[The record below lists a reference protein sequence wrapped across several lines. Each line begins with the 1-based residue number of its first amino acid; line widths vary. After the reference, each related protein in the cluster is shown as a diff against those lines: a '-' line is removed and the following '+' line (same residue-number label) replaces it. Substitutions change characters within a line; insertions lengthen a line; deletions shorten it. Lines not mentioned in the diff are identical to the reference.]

1 MSRNFRSFFSLAL
14 GKNALPYSYQQALAE
29 QDWPD
34 ILVAPTGLGKTA
46 AVMLAWA
53 WKHVSGDTQKPPR
66 RLVYCLP
73 MRTLVEQ
80 TESNIKKWLK
90 RLHNA
95 DPHWRACLPN
105 PDKDVHI
112 LMGGVDETGWYR
124 NPERTAVL
132 IGSQD
137 MLLSRALMRGYA
149 MSRFRWPV
157 DFGLLHN
164 DTHWIFD
171 EVQLMSSGLTTS
183 AQLEG
188 FRRNFGTEIPSRS
201 LWMSAT
207 LHPEWLK
214 TVDFHADMKTWN
226 VPYDFPEDENSTKIH
241 SLVHAPKP
249 VTKAN
254 TVLSSTKKDSLHEY
268 AEKLAMETLS
278 IHKEG
283 QMTLVVVNTVM
294 RAQAVYKE
302 LAKKGQ
308 LSSDSMALI
317 HSRFRPADRK
327 AQMEKLPKPGEEKN
341 IVVVATQAIEA
352 GIDISAAVMLTEI
365 ASVSS
370 VIQRLGRVNRYGEL
384 NNLGGGIV
392 RWIDIAA
399 DEKNM
404 KDLSAPYSLQEIKI
418 CSNRISSLTDAR
430 LSNLPSPAPD
440 DYSARSVVRGKDLK
454 DLYDTDPDL
463 TGFDVDISSYVR
475 DSEDT
480 DVKVFWR
487 DLSDSQSEQPMPT
500 KDELCSVPIGRCKEW
515 LKSKKIR
522 SFLCDPQANSR
533 KTHPTW
539 VRFNESPW
547 PGLVLMLNA
556 QDGGYTK
563 ETGFDLASRTA
574 VEPVIKD
581 VSNEAVDLETS
592 DGDPDSRSASFIELG
607 NHLINVTNE
616 ATILCSV
623 LNMSQH
629 IKEIISEAARWHD
642 VGKAHNAFQERMAT
656 DNPELH
662 PRPECLLAKARFYD
676 RVKGRPYFRHE
687 LASALA
693 YLSYVGWSREADLA
707 TYLIAAHH
715 GKVRMNLRAL
725 PQEILLQR
733 IEKDNS
739 SPRTKLFAR
748 GIREGDE
755 IPPVN
760 INGEPLWKGGT
771 LELSV
776 MELGEHPITGASW
789 TERTNSLL
797 AKYGPFRLAWLEAI
811 LRVSDW
817 MASEKENEEQ

>member
-1 MSRNFRSFFSLAL
+1 MSLSFRSFFSLAL
-14 GKNALPYSYQQALAE
+14 GNNFHPYSYQQALAE
-29 QDWPD
+29 RNWPD

-53 WKHVSGDTQKPPR
+53 WKHVSEDTQKTPR
-66 RLVYCLP
+66 RLAYCLP

-90 RLHNA
+90 RLHDA
-95 DPHWRACLPN
+95 DPHWKTRLPD
-105 PDKDVHI
+105 PDNDVHI
-112 LMGGVDETGWYR
+112 LMGGVDETEWYR

-149 MSRFRWPV
+149 MNRFRWPV

-164 DTHWIFD
+164 DTQWVFD
-171 EVQLMSSGLTTS
+171 EVQLMSSGLATS

-188 FRRNFGTEIPSRS
+188 FRRKFGTEIPSQS

-214 TVDFHADMKTWN
+214 TVDFHTHLKIWN
-226 VPYDFPEDENSTKIH
+226 VPCNFPEDENSPKIR

-249 VTKAN
+249 VTKADI
-254 TVLSSTKKDSLHEY
+254 VLSSTKKDFLREY

-278 IHKEG
+278 IHREG
-283 QMTLVVVNTVM
+283 QMTLLVVNTVA

-302 LAKKGQ
+302 LAKKD
-308 LSSDSMALI
+308 LLSDSMALI
-317 HSRFRPADRK
+317 HSRFRPVDRK
-327 AQMEKLPKPGEEKN
+327 AQMDKLPKPGEEKN

-352 GIDISAAVMLTEI
+352 GADLSAAVMLTEI

-370 VIQRLGRVNRYGEL
+370 IVQRLGRVNRYGEL
-384 NNLGGGIV
+384 NNSGGGIV
-392 RWIDIAA
+392 RWVDIAA

-404 KDLSAPYSLQEIKI
+404 KDVSAPYSPQEIEM
-418 CSNRISSLTDAR
+418 CRNRIASLTDAR
-430 LSNLPSPAPD
+430 LSNLPSPEPD
-440 DYSARSVVRGKDLK
+440 DYSAQSVVRGKDMK

-487 DLSDSQSEQPMPT
+487 DLSDNQSEQPMPT
-500 KDELCSVPIGRCKEW
+500 RDELCSVQIGRCKEW
-515 LKSKKIR
+515 LKSKKIAP
-522 SFLCDPQANSR
+522 FFVDPQANSR

-539 VRFNESPW
+539 ARFNESPW
-547 PGLVLMLNA
+547 PGLVLMLNT

-563 ETGFDLASRTA
+563 EVGFDPMSKVA
-574 VEPVIKD
+574 VEPFTKD

-592 DGDPDSRSASFIELG
+592 DGDPDSKSGSFVELG
-607 NHLINVTNE
+607 NHLIHVTDE
-616 ATILCSV
+616 ATSLCSV

-629 IKEIISEAARWHD
+629 IKDVISEAARWHD
-642 VGKAHNAFQERMAT
+642 VGKAHDAFQQRMST
-656 DNPELH
+656 DDPELH
-662 PRPECLLAKARFYD
+662 PRPGYLLAKSRFYD
-676 RVKGRPYFRHE
+676 RAKGRPYFRHE

-693 YLSYVGWSREADLA
+693 YLSYARWSREADLA
-707 TYLIAAHH
+707 VYLIAAHH

-725 PQEILLQR
+725 PQEILLQAR
-733 IEKDNS
+733 EKDNTLPS
-739 SPRTKLFAR
+739 TGLFAR

-755 IPPVN
+755 IPQVR
-760 INGEPLWKGGT
+760 INGKSLWKGGP

-776 MELGEHPITGASW
+776 MEIGEHPVTGASW
-789 TERTNSLL
+789 TERTNGLL
-797 AKYGPFRLAWLEAI
+797 AKLGPFRLAWLEAI
-811 LRVSDW
+811 LRIADW
-817 MASEKENEEQ
+817 RASEKEDEE